1 MAASRKIYYDKDG
14 NKKVFIGDPTKAPRN
29 YGKPETERQKEIKKN
44 KSLRQKREE
53 AEAFARNYDKKKQ
66 LKPFS
71 KTQFPEKYIE
81 KEMGLRPELK
91 PGREQVAPT
100 KRTPRAKPPPPSNV
114 GAKRE
119 KLKLALKGGGRAYGR
134 NS

>member
-1 MAASRKIYYDKDG
+1 MAASRVVYYDIKG

-66 LKPFS
+66 LTPFS
-71 KTQFPEKYIE
+71 KTQFPEKYIK
-81 KEMGLRPELK
+81 KEMGPRPELK
-91 PGREQVAPT
+91 LE
-100 KRTPRAKPPPPSNV
+100 PPPPLNV
-114 GAKRE
+114 GAK
-119 KLKLALKGGGRAYGR
+119 KPKLALKGGGRAYGR